1 MEFEF
6 SGSFYLSPRDEREIL
21 DLVKQGMEIPFAVE
35 EWRCGLDDI
44 EYFEASYVVEQ
55 IIEYIESLKKGE

>member
-6 SGSFYLSPRDEREIL
+6 SGSFYLSPRDEQEIL
-21 DLVKQGMEIPFAVE
+21 DLVKQGMEIPLAVE
-35 EWRCGLDDI
+35 DWRCGLDDI

-55 IIEYIESLKKGE
+55 IIAYIRTLI